1 MEEVVASLI
10 NSDRA
15 SFILLSRTK
24 QKLKK
29 KQLISIVGKNDSR
42 ARSWGRKNERLFPR
56 RG

>member
-42 ARSWGRKNERLFPR
+42 ARS
-56 RG
+56 